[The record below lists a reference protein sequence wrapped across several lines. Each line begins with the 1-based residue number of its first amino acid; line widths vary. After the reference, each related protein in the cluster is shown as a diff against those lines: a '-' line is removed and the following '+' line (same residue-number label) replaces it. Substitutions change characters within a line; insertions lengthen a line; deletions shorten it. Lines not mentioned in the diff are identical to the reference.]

1 MHMLTTEDIKQLAV
15 LARIA
20 VSGDEE
26 ESLAKD
32 LDAVL
37 GYVSE
42 VSAIT
47 TDADATPRA
56 GAHRNVMRED
66 NNTNEGGKFTPA
78 ILANMPSKEDGYL
91 KVPKII

>member
-1 MHMLTTEDIKQLAV
+1 MLTTDDIKQLAL

-20 VSGDEE
+20 IPAGEE
-26 ESLAKD
+26 EALAKD

-42 VSAIT
+42 VSAIA
-47 TDADATPRA
+47 TDADTTPRA
-56 GAHRNVMRED
+56 GALRNVMRPD
-66 NNTNEGGKFTPA
+66 DVVNDGGEFTPA
-78 ILANMPSKEDGYL
+78 ILSNMPAKEDGYL

>member
-1 MHMLTTEDIKQLAV
+1 MLTTDDIKQLAI

-20 VSGDEE
+20 VSPDEE
-26 ESLAKD
+26 EALAKD

-42 VSAIT
+42 VSAIVT
-47 TDADATPRA
+47 HEDATPRA
-56 GAHRNVMRED
+56 GALRNVMRADEVA
-66 NNTNEGGKFTPA
+66 NTGGGFTPA
-78 ILANMPSKEDGYL
+78 IVANMPAKEDGYL